1 MCHRLEQLSQ
11 ERTGNSNIEDWLKA
25 DIVAAKSAS
34 LDAEVR
40 QCYAFALSYNHVIKS
55 CWIQPFPQYDY
66 SAFVSD
72 RDIEEY
78 IRCDIDILKVT
89 LHAR

>member
-11 ERTGNSNIEDWLKA
+11 ERAGNSNIEDWLKA

-55 CWIQPFPQYDY
+55 C
-66 SAFVSD
+66 
-72 RDIEEY
+72 
-78 IRCDIDILKVT
+78 
-89 LHAR
+89 